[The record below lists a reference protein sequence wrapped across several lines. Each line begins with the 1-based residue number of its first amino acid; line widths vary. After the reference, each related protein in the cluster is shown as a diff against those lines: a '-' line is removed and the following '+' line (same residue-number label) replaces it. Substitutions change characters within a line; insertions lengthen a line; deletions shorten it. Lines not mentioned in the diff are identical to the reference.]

1 MDKQGLEKTD
11 VDIKIPNIRGMVK
24 KTDYN
29 TKIAEIEIKIP
40 SVTGLVTAAAL
51 NKKNQ
56 AEIETKI
63 LDIDNLATKAAL
75 NKKPQEF
82 KIKYRKTDNDTKITE
97 IQNKIQDVCSF
108 DTKLRG
114 INTIA
119 TSIKIRHV
127 HTETKLNE
135 HITSNKKTNRLSDKR
150 SWTIIN
156 KGANEGIN
164 K

>member
-24 KTDYN
+24 KTDHN

-75 NKKPQEF
+75 N
-82 KIKYRKTDNDTKITE
+82 TKAT
-97 IQNKIQDVCSF
+97 
-108 DTKLRG
+108 G
-114 INTIA
+114 I
-119 TSIKIRHV
+119 
-127 HTETKLNE
+127 
-135 HITSNKKTNRLSDKR
+135 
-150 SWTIIN
+150 
-156 KGANEGIN
+156 
-164 K
+164 